1 MNFNSF
7 PFEEINR
14 LAASHGVKEY
24 LHFHFDE
31 PDLRGYPWIAW
42 LGRIAI
48 SLGLGPKGAYNH
60 HTKFIFLAPKL
71 FKPTGR
77 LSFYTAHEVGH
88 AVTLRN
94 WPMWIHDLS
103 YWPVILTVPTI
114 ISVIT
119 TWWWFIPVMMVTYL
133 LHPFEIMANS
143 YAHRYKKEYETIF
156 KQSNLG

>member
-7 PFEEINR
+7 PAEGINR
-14 LAASHGVKEY
+14 LAAEHGLKQP

-48 SLGLGPKGAYNH
+48 TLGLGPKGAYNH
-60 HTKFIFLAPKL
+60 HTKHIYLAPKL
-71 FKPTGR
+71 FAPGKR

-103 YWPVILTVPTI
+103 YWPVILTVPVV
-114 ISVIT
+114 ISILFS
-119 TWWWFIPVMMVTYL
+119 WWFFIPAMMVTYL
-133 LHPFEIMANS
+133 LHPFELMANY
-143 YAHRYKKEYETIF
+143 YANQHKLEYEEIL
-156 KQSNLG
+156 KHASLG